1 MNKADLVSLVSV
13 QLNESKASAARL
25 VDAVIEGIATGVDS
39 DERVSISGFGTFRKK
54 LRKPR
59 KGVNP
64 VTKQPM
70 MIPESMTVTFAASQ
84 ALKDRMVHT
93 PQTTTV
99 AAPATVGT

>member
-13 QLNESKASAARL
+13 QLNESKASASRL
-25 VDAVIEGIATGVDS
+25 VDAVIEGIARGVEA

-70 MIPESMTVTFAASQ
+70 IIPSSMTVTFTASQ
-84 ALKDRMVHT
+84 ALKDRMDT
-93 PQTTTV
+93 SAT
-99 AAPATVGT
+99 AATGTAPVTVGG